1 MARQTHTYTHTH
13 RALSMRLPASSA
25 AALGAAMA
33 ATAAIAAAAAP
44 PRAALG
50 AFVPPGRRQPRRPA
64 GEAGAD
70 IDIGGG
76 IGGGGGGGG
85 GAGGANVASTAIVPP
100 DTAMAASRGEVAD
113 GGADVAWTDAPS
125 ARVSTN
131 FVRWP
136 RRTGTSLTVGMPQA
150 DDPNNPFGHHL

>member
-1 MARQTHTYTHTH
+1 MPGGGEAVEVGGACPQEG
-13 RALSMRLPASSA
+13 ASSN
-25 AALGAAMA
+25 
-33 ATAAIAAAAAP
+33 
-44 PRAALG
+44 RK
-50 AFVPPGRRQPRRPA
+50 
-64 GEAGAD
+64 
-70 IDIGGG
+70 
-76 IGGGGGGGG
+76 GGGGGGGG

-125 ARVSTN
+125 VRVSTN
-131 FVRWP
+131 FMRSP